1 MLVPF
6 FSIRRGKKSV
16 ARTAREQQ
24 RGRITPRKGGGA
36 SSGGRSGGTSSS
48 SSGGKSGGTT
58 SSSSGG
64 KGSSGTTGK
73 ASSSSSSSSTSRK
86 TTPISTGGSTKS
98 VSTYSSGG
106 GKSITIATGQLFG
119 GRTAGGATRNSVYGS
134 RSYGSG
140 YPGYYGRGVAN
151 LGFPFW
157 FWPVAWGS
165 GIGYGANSAYL
176 HTDEYGQPD
185 NSSRPGGPLAMA
197 AFQSNSTGTTF
208 RLVADNNTVADL
220 MTDITT
226 NCSQFLTA
234 ASINATLPTPFSNA
248 SGAPE
253 QVVQYYRAS
262 SVALTLD
269 GYNNTAVFA
278 PENSTADTPLP
289 TGIDTNLLGCL
300 NATIGIAVPLVDGA
314 AGLSAPD
321 FRLVGL
327 LSLLLLVFH

>member
-1 MLVPF
+1 M
-6 FSIRRGKKSV
+6 
-16 ARTAREQQ
+16 
-24 RGRITPRKGGGA
+24 
-36 SSGGRSGGTSSS
+36 
-48 SSGGKSGGTT
+48 
-58 SSSSGG
+58 
-64 KGSSGTTGK
+64 
-73 ASSSSSSSSTSRK
+73 
-86 TTPISTGGSTKS
+86 
-98 VSTYSSGG
+98 
-106 GKSITIATGQLFG
+106 
-119 GRTAGGATRNSVYGS
+119 
-134 RSYGSG
+134 
-140 YPGYYGRGVAN
+140 
-151 LGFPFW
+151 
-157 FWPVAWGS
+157 
-165 GIGYGANSAYL
+165 
-176 HTDEYGQPD
+176 
-185 NSSRPGGPLAMA
+185 AMA

-208 RLVADNNTVADL
+208 RLVADNNAVADL
-220 MTDITT
+220 MTDIAT